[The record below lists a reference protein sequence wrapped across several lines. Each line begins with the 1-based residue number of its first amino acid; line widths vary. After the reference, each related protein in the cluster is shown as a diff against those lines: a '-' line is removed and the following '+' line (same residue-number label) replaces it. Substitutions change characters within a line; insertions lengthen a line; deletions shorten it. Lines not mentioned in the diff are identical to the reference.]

1 MLEEADPLKFSVLLQ
16 MSKPNKS
23 IDIRFRTEDF
33 LRILRVPTRKA
44 TWKINTFHE
53 LRESS

>member
-33 LRILRVPTRKA
+33 LRILRVPTR
-44 TWKINTFHE
+44 
-53 LRESS
+53 